1 MEQPMGIPENIRKL
15 RDHIP
20 GHVDIIAVSKRKP
33 VEDIREAYEAGH
45 RIFGENR
52 VQELIEKQPLL
63 PDDIRWHMI
72 GHLQT
77 NKVKYIAGFVDMIHS
92 VDSLKLAQVIDR
104 EAARKGR
111 VIPVLLQLHIAAEES
126 KFGLTEPAL
135 NSLLVSPELEACTH
149 IRIDGLMGMA
159 TYTDDMEKIRSE
171 FRFLRSVFSRI
182 KNDYFAGSDHFRQIS
197 MGMSGDYEIAI
208 AEGSTMIRVGTLIFG
223 ARTY

>member
-1 MEQPMGIPENIRKL
+1 MGIPENIRKL
-15 RDHIP
+15 RTEIP

-33 VEDIREAYEAGH
+33 VDDIMQAYEAGH

-63 PDDIRWHMI
+63 PGDIQWHMV

-92 VDSLKLAQVIDR
+92 VDSLKLAHAIDR
-104 EAARKGR
+104 EALKNGR
-111 VIPVLLQLHIAAEES
+111 IIPVLLQIHIADEES
-126 KFGLTEPAL
+126 KFGFSEEAL
-135 NSLLVSPELEACTH
+135 NSLLVSSELSALKN

-159 TYTDDMEKIRSE
+159 TFTEDMEKVRSE
-171 FRFLRSVFSRI
+171 FRYLKEVFSRI
-182 KNDYFAGSDHFRQIS
+182 KNAYFAGSDDFRQIS

-208 AEGSTMIRVGTLIFG
+208 EEGSTMIRVGTVIFG

>member
-1 MEQPMGIPENIRKL
+1 MGIAENIRKCKAE
-15 RDHIP
+15 IP
-20 GHVDIIAVSKRKP
+20 GHVEIIAVSKRKP
-33 VEDIREAYEAGH
+33 VEDILEAYAAGH

-63 PDDIRWHMI
+63 PEDIRWHMI

-77 NKVKYIAGFVDMIHS
+77 NKVKYIASFVDMIHS
-92 VDSLKLAQVIDR
+92 VDSLKLARVIDR
-104 EAARKGR
+104 EAAGQER
-111 VIPVLLQLHIAAEES
+111 VIPVLLQMHIAEEES
-126 KFGLTEPAL
+126 KFGLTEQAL
-135 NSLLVSPELEACTH
+135 ESLLASPELAACNH

-159 TYTDDMEKIRSE
+159 TYTDDMEQVRSE
-171 FRFLRSVFSRI
+171 FRYLRNVFSRI
-182 KNDYFAGSDHFRQIS
+182 KNAYFAGSEHFRQIS

>member
-1 MEQPMGIPENIRKL
+1 MGILENIRKL
-15 RDHIP
+15 NAEIP
-20 GHVDIIAVSKRKP
+20 GHVTIIAVSKRKP
-33 VEDIREAYEAGH
+33 VEDIMKAYEAGH

-63 PDDIRWHMI
+63 PEDINWHMI

-92 VDSLKLAQVIDR
+92 VDSLKLALAIDR
-104 EAARKGR
+104 EAFQTGR
-111 VIPVLLQLHIAAEES
+111 VIPVLLQVHIADEES
-126 KFGLTEPAL
+126 KFGFSEDEL
-135 NSLLVSPELEACTH
+135 NSLLDSPELSVLKN

-159 TYTDDMEKIRSE
+159 TYTEDLEKIRLE
-171 FRFLRSVFSRI
+171 FRCLSEVFSRV

-197 MGMSGDYEIAI
+197 MGMSGDYEMAI
-208 AEGSTMIRVGTLIFG
+208 EEGSTMIRVGTVIFG